1 VASARKGEPLPVVPA
16 AAVPP
21 EPERSGWLIEGLW
34 GREAV
39 GLIGGAPKCGK
50 TWLALDLAVSVA
62 SGTPAL
68 GRFSVREPGPVLF
81 YGAED
86 APAQLRERLLALS
99 RSRGLP
105 LDALALGLILCEGL
119 RLDTEPD
126 LARLAATLE
135 RHRPR
140 MLVLDPLVRLHR
152 IDENSAS
159 EMSALLAELRRLQ
172 RHYRLAIVLVHHL
185 RKQGGVDGQALRGS
199 SDLHAWGDS
208 HLFLRRRDRQL
219 VLRAEHRSAPAPEPC
234 RLALESEP
242 DPHLQVL
249 ESEQVAPEPTAEL
262 AERIL
267 AALAAA
273 GRPLGREALRQEL
286 RTRNATLGDALV
298 RLRAEGRIERRGDGF
313 GLAAV
318 PVPTPTEA
326 REREPER
333 APSTPPSPAARGPD
347 SSGSS

>member
-1 VASARKGEPLPVVPA
+1 VANAPKPEPLPVVPA
-16 AAVPP
+16 AEVPP
-21 EPERSGWLIEGLW
+21 EPERSGWLVEGLW
-34 GREAV
+34 SREAV

-86 APAQLRERLLALS
+86 APPQLRERLLALAAA
-99 RSRGLP
+99 RDLR
-105 LDALALGLILCEGL
+105 LDVLDLGLILCEGL

-140 MLVLDPLVRLHR
+140 LLILDPLVRLHR
-152 IDENSAS
+152 IDENSAG
-159 EMSALLAELRRLQ
+159 EMSALLGELRLLQ

-185 RKQGGVDGQALRGS
+185 RKQGGADGQALRGS
-199 SDLHAWGDS
+199 GDLHAWGDS
-208 HLFLRRRDRQL
+208 NLFLRRRERHL

-234 RLALESEP
+234 RLALASEP
-242 DPHLQVL
+242 YPHLHLL
-249 ESEQVAPEPTAEL
+249 ETEEPGAEPTAEL
-262 AERIL
+262 AERIV
-267 AALAAA
+267 AALATAP
-273 GRPLGREALRQEL
+273 RPLGREALRQEL
-286 RTRNATLGDALV
+286 HTRNASLGDALA
-298 RLRAEGRIERRGDGF
+298 RLRADGRIERQGDGF
-313 GLAAV
+313 ALAAV
-318 PVPTPTEA
+318 PVPTPSVA

-347 SSGSS
+347 FSGSS